1 LTYHWVEDT
10 RLHYFTV
17 PSDGVYFVHAML
29 GFMDGVSKSMSLCG
43 RIEKNSV
50 EQMRQFR
57 TIGGY
62 TSADYMFLI
71 ECKAKDTIRFTAL
84 QNSGTTIK
92 TSEGCRFNIIRL

>member
-1 LTYHWVEDT
+1 MTYHWVEDT

-57 TIGGY
+57 TIGGH